1 MSINQNTIS
10 FSMLQDILGVK
21 DYKKFR
27 RQYHRHVISGGTME
41 KPNMVE
47 FTVPIIGTSRLVCNA
62 GWLQKILH
70 LKEGGCCHG

>member
-1 MSINQNTIS
+1 MSINENTIS

-41 KPNMVE
+41 KPDMVE
-47 FTVPIIGTSRLVCNA
+47 FTVPIIGKSPLVCDA
-62 GWLQKILH
+62 DWLQKILR
-70 LKEGGCCHG
+70 LKGGCCHG